1 MPSQNDLEILSP
13 QTSEDLESNQEPG
26 QEVFALEENNQVVQ
40 GNLFKGYFQLFRC
53 GLICCLSLLD
63 RQEQQF
69 QQQIFFILTWNK
81 KQFLQTMLAIY
92 GSYSENIFWKKSYIK
107 ILQF

>member
-1 MPSQNDLEILSP
+1 MPLIKNNLCTKETETENANKSESPQVDQEVMPSQNDLEILSP
-13 QTSEDLESNQEPG
+13 QANQDLESNQEQG
-26 QEVFALEENNQVVQ
+26 QEVLALEENNQVVQ

-69 QQQIFFILTWNK
+69 QQQIFFIST
-81 KQFLQTMLAIY
+81 
-92 GSYSENIFWKKSYIK
+92 
-107 ILQF
+107 